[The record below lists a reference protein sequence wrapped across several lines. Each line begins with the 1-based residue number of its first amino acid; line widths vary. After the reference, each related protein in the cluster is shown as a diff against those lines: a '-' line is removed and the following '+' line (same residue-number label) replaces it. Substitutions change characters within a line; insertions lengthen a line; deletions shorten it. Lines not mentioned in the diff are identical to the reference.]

1 MVHARLG
8 IAAENSGKLVSLVR
22 RQAREIADQEGQ
34 ELILVDGPPGIGCPV
49 IASLTATS
57 AVLVVTEPTLSGEHD
72 LKRVLALAR
81 HFEVPA
87 AVCVNKWDLN
97 PEMATSIEKGASALG
112 AWTAGR
118 VRYDR
123 GVTAAQIQARAV
135 VETDASSGNDIRRLW
150 NGLSTFLGGT
160 NGSTG

>member
-1 MVHARLG
+1 M
-8 IAAENSGKLVSLVR
+8 
-22 RQAREIADQEGQ
+22 
-34 ELILVDGPPGIGCPV
+34 
-49 IASLTATS
+49 
-57 AVLVVTEPTLSGEHD
+57 LVVTEPTLSGEHD
-72 LKRVLALAR
+72 LERVLALAR

-97 PEMATSIEKGASALG
+97 PEMTVRIEKGSAAMG

-135 VETDASSGNDIRRLW
+135 VETEAPSGNDIRSLW
-150 NGLSTFLGGT
+150 NDLYAFLGGT

>member
-1 MVHARLG
+1 M
-8 IAAENSGKLVSLVR
+8 
-22 RQAREIADQEGQ
+22 
-34 ELILVDGPPGIGCPV
+34 
-49 IASLTATS
+49 
-57 AVLVVTEPTLSGEHD
+57 VTEPTLSGEHD

-97 PEMATSIEKGASALG
+97 PEMAARIEKGAAAMG

-135 VETDASSGNDIRRLW
+135 VETEAPVGQ
-150 NGLSTFLGGT
+150 
-160 NGSTG
+160 